1 MQQRVVLDH
10 CALVLKSCIKDWG
23 PKPFRTF
30 DVWLKEPG
38 FTAMV
43 KGKWESYQVEGNS
56 IFALKEKLKL
66 LKADLKVWN
75 RSVFGCVESDKRR
88 IEMEIENLD
97 GEDDI
102 DTLEDEG
109 RLRRLEL
116 LSQLGLVNKK
126 LDSMYR
132 QKARVN
138 WLKHGDLNSKFYHSA
153 IRWRR
158 LKNEVKGVEVDSQW
172 CEELEVVRREAK
184 SLFERRF
191 MATQD
196 FGVHLGSVEFRSLPL
211 EVSRNMVIKFSEE
224 EVKNAVWDCGGSKSP
239 GPDGFNFNFIKS
251 CWEVLK
257 VDVMAAV
264 QLFHTTGS
272 LPKGCN
278 ASFIALIPKVR
289 DPSTL
294 DQFKPISLVGV
305 IYKIITK
312 FLSSRM
318 KKIMPLI
325 IDECQSAFI
334 CERGLLDSVVMVNEI
349 LEEIKRKR
357 KNGVCFK
364 VDFEKA
370 YDSVR

>member
-1 MQQRVVLDH
+1 MIVVNLNIRGLGGGTKARYLSHTVLKEGAEILCLQETKTTSFSDARCFILWGSCNIGWVHHEGINGAGSMITMWNKQAFEYGNHVVGTGFIAIEGYHLQAKRHCVVVNVYAACNIQDKIHLWEALTMFKQSHQNPVWCLCGDFNVVRRADERKGIRGHSSQRKEMEGFNNFIEANGWVDIPCVGKKFTWFKANGTAKSRLDRFLVSEEWLQVWPAAKQYVQQRVVSDH

-56 IFALKEKLKL
+56 IFALKEKMKL

-138 WLKHGDLNSKFYHSA
+138 WLKHGDLNSKFYHAA
-153 IRWRR
+153 I
-158 LKNEVKGVEVDSQW
+158 
-172 CEELEVVRREAK
+172 
-184 SLFERRF
+184 
-191 MATQD
+191 
-196 FGVHLGSVEFRSLPL
+196 
-211 EVSRNMVIKFSEE
+211 
-224 EVKNAVWDCGGSKSP
+224 
-239 GPDGFNFNFIKS
+239 
-251 CWEVLK
+251 
-257 VDVMAAV
+257 
-264 QLFHTTGS
+264 
-272 LPKGCN
+272 
-278 ASFIALIPKVR
+278 
-289 DPSTL
+289 
-294 DQFKPISLVGV
+294 
-305 IYKIITK
+305 
-312 FLSSRM
+312 
-318 KKIMPLI
+318 
-325 IDECQSAFI
+325 
-334 CERGLLDSVVMVNEI
+334 
-349 LEEIKRKR
+349 
-357 KNGVCFK
+357 
-364 VDFEKA
+364 
-370 YDSVR
+370 